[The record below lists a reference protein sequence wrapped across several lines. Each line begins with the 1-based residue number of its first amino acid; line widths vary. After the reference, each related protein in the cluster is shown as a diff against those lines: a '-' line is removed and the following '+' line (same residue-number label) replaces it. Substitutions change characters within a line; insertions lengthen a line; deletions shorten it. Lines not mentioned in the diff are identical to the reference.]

1 MPKEYDEEDFL
12 LLSGIQHFA
21 FCRRQWALA
30 YIEMQWNENL
40 RTVEGHIL
48 HEKAHDGFSSEKR
61 GDVITSRGMPIFSR
75 TLGANGVCDIVEL
88 RLDENGITLAG
99 REGRYLPVPVEYKR
113 GKPKEGD
120 EDTLQLAA
128 QAICLEEMLLCSVP
142 YGYLYYGET
151 NHRTRVEIDG
161 VLRTKV
167 YAAFTEMHELYER
180 RYTPRVKP
188 TKACNAC
195 SLRDLCLPKL
205 LKVVSA
211 GDYLKNRIEEV
222 TL

>member
-1 MPKEYDEEDFL
+1 MPKEYDEEDYL
-12 LLSGIQHFA
+12 PLSGIQHFT
-21 FCRRQWALA
+21 FCRRQWALIH
-30 YIEMQWNENL
+30 IEQQWNENL

-48 HEKAHDGFSSEKR
+48 HERAHDGFSSERR

-75 TLGANGVCDIVEL
+75 TLGANGVCDIIEL
-88 RLDENGITLAG
+88 RLDENGVSLAG

-113 GKPKEGD
+113 GKPKEGE

-128 QAICLEEMLLCSVP
+128 QAICLEEMLLCGVP

-161 VLRTKV
+161 ALRTKV

-195 SLRDLCLPKL
+195 SLKDLCLPKL
-205 LKVVSA
+205 LKAASA
-211 GDYLKNRIEEV
+211 ADYLRNRIEEV
-222 TL
+222 TP